1 VVLGGL
7 DGDRDHVGDVEARPG
22 VGEVHGRLGV
32 RIDGA
37 DRDEIRGRQAG
48 ASLGRHSKAGLP
60 RHFQDR
66 LVLELRESEVVRD
79 LTEHLRERCAQSA
92 DRGEQFR

>member
-1 VVLGGL
+1 MSVTSK
-7 DGDRDHVGDVEARPG
+7 PG
-22 VGEVHGRLGV
+22 PESAKSMRRLGV

-48 ASLGRHSKAGLP
+48 ARLGRHPQARLP

-66 LVLELRESEVVRD
+66 LVLELREGEVVRD
-79 LTEHLRERCAQSA
+79 LTEHLRERCAQGAA